1 LEPSNVTLNGM
12 VPIAGMAFAG
22 GRGIAKVEVQMVVLV
37 GNMPKSKNHYH
48 NIRGFYGM
56 LNWI

>member
-1 LEPSNVTLNGM
+1 M